1 MYNYAN
7 ENVKRK
13 WAEYVRDRI
22 TECYDKAK
30 KKDCKASKKRWKTG
44 LVSRWKTIGGKLNV
58 LNYTLASTTITP
70 T

>member
-7 ENVKRK
+7 ENVKGK

-30 KKDCKASKKRWKTG
+30 KKDYKASKKRLENWLG
-44 LVSRWKTIGGKLNV
+44 R
-58 LNYTLASTTITP
+58 
-70 T
+70 